1 MGTFGQSDYCY
12 ANAFLDAFADHRERQ
27 RERGERSGH
36 TLSVNWSFWRTGGM
50 ETSDAILTWMR
61 NRLGTVVFE
70 GPDGWHAL
78 RTGLGLA
85 HPQVV
90 TVKGDIDKIT
100 RMLGVPEADIATTL
114 PLEADNEAEA
124 IDAQAI
130 DAMDEQDLV
139 ALLQKE
145 IETTMNE
152 GADVS

>member
-1 MGTFGQSDYCY
+1 
-12 ANAFLDAFADHRERQ
+12 
-27 RERGERSGH
+27 
-36 TLSVNWSFWRTGGM
+36 
-50 ETSDAILTWMR
+50 
-61 NRLGTVVFE
+61 
-70 GPDGWHAL
+70 
-78 RTGLGLA
+78 
-85 HPQVV
+85 
-90 TVKGDIDKIT
+90 
-100 RMLGVPEADIATTL
+100 MLGVPEADIATTL